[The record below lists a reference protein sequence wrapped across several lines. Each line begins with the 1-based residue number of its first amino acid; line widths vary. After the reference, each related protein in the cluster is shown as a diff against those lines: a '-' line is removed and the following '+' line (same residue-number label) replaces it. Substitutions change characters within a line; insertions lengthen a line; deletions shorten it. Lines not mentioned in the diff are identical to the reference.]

1 MRVSNAGRIC
11 PPHMHV
17 RTDERTYVTM
27 HSHFV
32 VNRSPSDAREK
43 DRSEEVV
50 GWPISELT
58 CQHGNTS
65 GACPECRNGVDP
77 TTGDVA

>member
-1 MRVSNAGRIC
+1 MRVSNASRIC
-11 PPHMHV
+11 DPQIHV
-17 RTDERTYVTM
+17 RTDVRTYETL
-27 HSHFV
+27 HSPFG
-32 VNRSPSDAREK
+32 VNRSLSDAREK

-58 CQHGNTS
+58 CQHGNAS
-65 GACPECRNGVDP
+65 GACSECRNGIDP